1 MKNVAVFSLAIL
13 LSTAA
18 QAAEY
23 MEKTPFQLS
32 RAFSP
37 GVITSGG
44 TIVWVA
50 GQTAT
55 RTTGGTTLQ
64 TTSKRRSNRY
74 FLKLTAF

>member
-1 MKNVAVFSLAIL
+1 MNKVVPVVVSIF
-13 LSTAA
+13 LSTGA

-50 GQTAT
+50 GQDCNAGQS
-55 RTTGGTTLQ
+55 RNQ
-64 TTSKRRSNRY
+64 YRK
-74 FLKLTAF
+74 